1 MFTRPEPLTYFKFQ
15 YSVNRNGN
23 RFSNTVIDKLPH
35 LGYRFTEG
43 DNWNAND
50 YRIKNKVSE
59 MDAWFKKYWATTD
72 ANRVRNDVAY
82 EEDLEKAILNAYEAV
97 KENWNK
103 KLEKDFEKEFAE
115 DLVKFLNSKST
126 P

>member
-1 MFTRPEPLTYFKFQ
+1 MHT
-15 YSVNRNGN
+15 
-23 RFSNTVIDKLPH
+23 
-35 LGYRFTEG
+35 
-43 DNWNAND
+43 
-50 YRIKNKVSE
+50 
-59 MDAWFKKYWATTD
+59 WFKNYWAITD

-82 EEDLEKAILNAYEAV
+82 EEDLEKAILNAYETV

-115 DLVKFLNSKST
+115 DLVKSLNSKST

>member
-15 YSVNRNGN
+15 YGINRNGN

-35 LGYRFTEG
+35 LGYRFAEG

-59 MDAWFKKYWATTD
+59 MDAWFKKYWTITD
-72 ANRVRNDVAY
+72 ANRVRNDLAY
-82 EEDLEKAILNAYEAV
+82 EEDLEKAILNAYESV

-103 KLEKDFEKEFAE
+103 KLEKEFEKEFAE

>member
-23 RFSNTVIDKLPH
+23 RFSNTVIDNLPN

-50 YRIKNKVSE
+50 YRIKNKISE
-59 MDAWFKKYWATTD
+59 MDAWFKKYWTTTD

-82 EEDLEKAILNAYEAV
+82 EEDLEKAILNAYETV

-103 KLEKDFEKEFAE
+103 KIEKDFEKEFAE